1 MKYVMLILGCSLIVL
16 AALWAFVEFLRH
28 LWDVS
33 SGEPDYTAEEADAF
47 IRGEQPHWPRG
58 GGP

>member
-1 MKYVMLILGCSLIVL
+1 MLILGCSLIVL
-16 AALWAFVEFLRH
+16 AALWAFVEFLKH